1 MKLWGAR
8 FERDEDGIADDFNSS
23 IRFDQRLWKADIEGS
38 IAHARM
44 LSARGII
51 PSEIGEKIV
60 AELYEIKNG
69 LECGTLSIDPK
80 AEDIHMFVEQVL
92 TERIGDAGKYL
103 HTARSR
109 NDQVALDLRL
119 WQRDSIDKITGLLK
133 TLVSVIADKAEENIN
148 TVMPGYTHLQPAQPV
163 TFAHHILT
171 YAQAFL
177 RDIDRL
183 SDCRKRTCVSP
194 IGSCALAGTTYSTD
208 RFYEA
213 ELLEL
218 PAVCENSMDGVS
230 DRDFALEFCFCLSA
244 VMTHLSRF
252 CEEIILWSGVAYGFL
267 TLDDAW
273 CTGSSIMPQKKNP
286 DIAELCRG
294 KSGRVF
300 GDLTALLT
308 VMKGLPMAYNK
319 DMQEDKEA
327 IFDATDTVCAC
338 LTAFTPMFSTAK
350 VNADKMRAAA
360 ADGFINATDCAD
372 YLVGKG
378 LPFRDAYHV
387 TGELVKHCVK
397 TGKRLE
403 DLSLKEYQTFSPKFE
418 KDVFEAIKL
427 DTCVSKRKSY
437 GGPAPEA
444 VAVQLKNLR
453 DKLNGYSDSSC

>member
-8 FERDEDGIADDFNSS
+8 FENEADNIADGFNSS
-23 IRFDQRLWKADIEGS
+23 IGFDKRLWKVDIEGS

-44 LSARGII
+44 LSARAII
-51 PSEIGEKIV
+51 PSDICDKIV
-60 AELYEIKNG
+60 EGLNGIKSD
-69 LECGTLSIDPK
+69 LECGVLEIDPK

-119 WQRDSIDKITGLLK
+119 WQRESIDEIADLLK
-133 TLVSVIADKAEENIN
+133 ALVKAIADKAEENIN
-148 TVMPGYTHLQPAQPV
+148 SVMPGFTHLQPAQPV
-163 TFAHHILT
+163 TFAHHVLA

-183 SDCRKRTCVSP
+183 ADCRKRTCVSP
-194 IGSCALAGTTYSTD
+194 IGSCALAGTTYFTD

-230 DRDFALEFCFCLSA
+230 DRDFALEFCFCLSVIMA
-244 VMTHLSRF
+244 HLSRF

-294 KSGRVF
+294 KTGRVY

-327 IFDATDTVCAC
+327 IFDAADTVCAC

-350 VNADKMRAAA
+350 VNADNMRKAA

-397 TGKRLE
+397 TGERLE
-403 DLSLKEYQTFSPKFE
+403 DLSLDEYKTFSPVFE

-427 DTCVSKRKSY
+427 DTCVSKRRSY

-453 DKLNGYSDSSC
+453 DKLNGVTKPSC

>member
-8 FERDEDGIADDFNSS
+8 FENEADNIADEFNSS
-23 IRFDQRLWKADIEGS
+23 IGFDQRLWKVDIEGS

-44 LSARGII
+44 LSARAII
-51 PSEIGEKIV
+51 PSEICGKIV
-60 AELYEIKNG
+60 EG
-69 LECGTLSIDPK
+69 LTGILNDLESCALKIDPK

-119 WQRDSIDKITGLLK
+119 WQRETIDEITVLLK
-133 TLVSVIADKAEENIN
+133 ILVTAITDKAEENIE

-163 TFAHHILT
+163 TFAHHILA

-183 SDCRKRTCVSP
+183 ADCRLRTCVSP
-194 IGSCALAGTTYSTD
+194 IGSCALAGTTYLID

-213 ELLEL
+213 ELLGL
-218 PAVCENSMDGVS
+218 SAVCENSMDGVS
-230 DRDFALEFCFCLSA
+230 DRDFALEFCFCLS
-244 VMTHLSRF
+244 VIMTHLSRF

-294 KSGRVF
+294 KTGRVY

-319 DMQEDKEA
+319 DMQEDKEV
-327 IFDATDTVCAC
+327 IFDAADTVRAC
-338 LTAFTPMFSTAK
+338 LTAFTPMFLTAK
-350 VNADKMRAAA
+350 VNADKMRKAA

-403 DLSLKEYQTFSPKFE
+403 DLSLDEYKTFSPVFE
-418 KDVFEAIKL
+418 KDVFEAIRL
-427 DTCVSKRKSY
+427 DACVGRRRSY

-444 VAVQLKNLR
+444 VAVQIENLR
-453 DKLNGYSDSSC
+453 GKLNGKNEPSC

>member
-8 FERDEDGIADDFNSS
+8 FEHEADNIAEGFNSS
-23 IRFDQRLWKADIEGS
+23 IGFDRRLWKADIEGS
-38 IAHARM
+38 VAHARM

-51 PSEIGEKIV
+51 PSEICDQIIAG
-60 AELYEIKNG
+60 LTGIKDD
-69 LECGTLSIDPK
+69 LESGALEIDPK
-80 AEDIHMFVEQVL
+80 AEDIHMFVEQAL
-92 TERIGDAGKYL
+92 TERIGGAGKYL

-119 WQRDSIDKITGLLK
+119 WQREAIDETAALLK
-133 TLVSVIADKAEENIN
+133 TLITAIADKAEEHIN
-148 TVMPGYTHLQPAQPV
+148 AVMPGYTHLQPAQPV
-163 TFAHHILT
+163 TFAHHVLA

-183 SDCRKRTCVSP
+183 ADCRRRTCVSP
-194 IGSCALAGTTYSTD
+194 IGSCALAGTTYFTD

-213 ELLEL
+213 ELLGL
-218 PAVCENSMDGVS
+218 SAVCENSMDGVS
-230 DRDFALEFCFCLSA
+230 DRDFALEFCFCLSMI
-244 VMTHLSRF
+244 MTHLSRF
-252 CEEIILWSGVAYGFL
+252 CEEIILWSGVSYGFI

-294 KSGRVF
+294 KAGRVY
-300 GDLTALLT
+300 GDLTALLV

-327 IFDATDTVCAC
+327 VFDAADTVCAC
-338 LTAFTPMFSTAK
+338 LTAFTPMFTTAK
-350 VNADKMRAAA
+350 INAERMRNAA

-378 LPFRDAYHV
+378 LPFRDAYQIV
-387 TGELVKHCVK
+387 GELVKHCVK
-397 TGKRLE
+397 AGKRLE
-403 DLSLKEYQTFSPKFE
+403 DLSLDEYKTFSPVFE
-418 KDVFEAIKL
+418 KDVFETIKP
-427 DTCVSKRKSY
+427 DACVNRRKSY

-453 DKLNGYSDSSC
+453 GKLDGAVKPSC

>member
-1 MKLWGAR
+1 MKLWDAR
-8 FERDEDGIADDFNSS
+8 FENEADNIADGFNSS
-23 IRFDQRLWKADIEGS
+23 IGFDKRLWKVDIDGS
-38 IAHARM
+38 IAHAKM

-51 PSEIGEKIV
+51 PSDVSETIVSGLEKI
-60 AELYEIKNG
+60 KNDLACG
-69 LECGTLSIDPK
+69 ALEIDPK

-119 WQRDSIDKITGLLK
+119 WQRETIDEITAQLK
-133 TLVSVIADKAEENIN
+133 ALVTAIADKTEENIN

-163 TFAHHILT
+163 TFAHHILA

-183 SDCRKRTCVSP
+183 ADCRLRTCVSP
-194 IGSCALAGTTYSTD
+194 IGSCALAGTTYFTD

-213 ELLEL
+213 ELLKL
-218 PAVCENSMDGVS
+218 PAVGENSMDGVS
-230 DRDFALEFCFCLSA
+230 DRDFALEFCFCLS
-244 VMTHLSRF
+244 VIMTHLSRF

-294 KSGRVF
+294 KTGRVY
-300 GDLTALLT
+300 GDLTTLLT
-308 VMKGLPMAYNK
+308 LMKGLPMAYNK

-327 IFDATDTVCAC
+327 IFDAADTVCAC

-350 VNADKMRAAA
+350 VNADKMRNAA

-403 DLSLKEYQTFSPKFE
+403 DLSLNEYKTASPVFD

-427 DTCVSKRKSY
+427 DTCVNKRKSY

-453 DKLNGYSDSSC
+453 DKLNGVTKPSC